1 MKFEITI
8 LGCGSATPTLRRA
21 ATAQYV
27 NARERYFLI
36 DCAEG
41 TQLKLR
47 QHKAPVQR
55 LHAIFI
61 SHLHGD
67 HYLGLVGLLSTM
79 HLLGRKA
86 PLHLYGPP
94 ELEEILNVH
103 WKHGRTTLRFPLLF
117 SPLTLG
123 ESQTLYSD
131 SQVFVQSFPLKHGIP
146 CWGFRVEEQ
155 PLKRKV
161 NRAATDHHSVP
172 KHQMRSVVDGADFVN
187 EAGEI
192 IPNAELTF
200 APRPPKAYAYCSDT
214 AYSEA
219 IIPSIKG
226 VDLLYHEATFAESL
240 KVRAKETMHSTASQA
255 GRIAAQAQ
263 VKQLIIGHY
272 SARYRTTD
280 LLVDEARQEFSNT
293 IGAEDGL
300 VLQL

>member
-1 MKFEITI
+1 MKFEVTI

-27 NARERYFLI
+27 NARERHFLI

-67 HYLGLVGLLSTM
+67 HYFGLVGLLSTM
-79 HLLGRKA
+79 HLLGRQA

-94 ELEEILNVH
+94 GLEEILNVH
-103 WKHGRTTLRFPLLF
+103 WKHGRTTLRFPLCF
-117 SPLTLG
+117 FGLT
-123 ESQTLYSD
+123 ENKTEVLYED
-131 SQVFVQSFPLKHGIP
+131 SQVFVRSFPLKHGIP

-155 PLKRKV
+155 PLKRKI
-161 NRAATDHHSVP
+161 NRAATDRHGVP
-172 KHQMRSVVDGADFVN
+172 KYKMRSVVEGNDFVN
-187 EAGEI
+187 EAGVV

-200 APRPPKAYAYCSDT
+200 DPRPPKSYAYCSDT
-214 AYSEA
+214 AYSPA
-219 IIPSIKG
+219 IVPHISG
-226 VDLLYHEATFAESL
+226 VDLLYHEATFAEAM
-240 KVRAKETMHSTASQA
+240 KVRAKETMHATARDA
-255 GRIAAQAQ
+255 GRIAAQAK
-263 VKQLIIGHY
+263 VNQLVIGHY
-272 SARYRTTD
+272 SARYRNID
-280 LLVDEARQEFSNT
+280 LLVDEAREEFSNT
-293 IGAEDGL
+293 IGGEDGM